1 MAFFKK
7 KHKKLALSSSKEQL
21 EKAYHKSE
29 AKLKIAS
36 KTGNEKL
43 LSSAMHEHGC
53 YEYALLYKETP
64 EYLRKKRRFLSK
76 RK

>member
-43 LSSAMHEHGC
+43 LNSAMQEHGC
-53 YEYALLYKETP
+53 YEYALLYKNTP
-64 EYLRKKRRFLSK
+64 EYKSKRRK

>member
-43 LSSAMHEHGC
+43 LSSVMQEHGC
-53 YEYALLYKETP
+53 YEYALLYKNTP
-64 EYLRKKRRFLSK
+64 EYKSK
-76 RK
+76 NRGGK

>member
-43 LSSAMHEHGC
+43 LSSAMQEHGC
-53 YEYALLYKETP
+53 YEYALLYKNTP
-64 EYLRKKRRFLSK
+64 EYKSKRRKNSNGKF
-76 RK
+76 

>member
-43 LSSAMHEHGC
+43 LSSAMQEHGC
-53 YEYALLYKETP
+53 YEYALLYKNTP
-64 EYLRKKRRFLSK
+64 EYKSKRRKKQ
-76 RK
+76 

>member
-7 KHKKLALSSSKEQL
+7 IHKKLALSFSKEQL

-29 AKLKIAS
+29 TKLKIAS

-53 YEYALLYKETP
+53 YEYALLYKNTP
-64 EYLRKKRRFLSK
+64 EYKSKRRK